1 MKCCSRQIVE
11 VLPDNI
17 FSVACSGCNKIIYG
31 LIDEDSRQ
39 IILKDNS
46 QGVDDEMV

>member
-31 LIDEDSRQ
+31 LIDENNRQ